1 MPKISIIVPVYNV
14 EKYLKEC
21 LDSIVNQTLKDIEI
35 ICVNDGSTDNSLDI
49 IKDYASRDERVKYI
63 DKQNS
68 GYGNSM
74 NQGLDMVQGEYIGI
88 VESDDFIKP
97 EMYEELYSLAKE
109 TDADIVKGG
118 FYHYFTKTDLKKR
131 VNAIPEE
138 YANKVTSAKENP
150 EIISIYPSIWSAVY
164 KNSFIKNNNIR
175 FLETPG
181 ASYQDMG
188 FTFKTFALAKRVYL
202 TTKPYLYYRQDNASS
217 SVNSKGKVFILC
229 EEYKEIERFIDE
241 HPEIQ
246 DFAREQMCVCQ
257 YIGYKWNL
265 KRIADEFKQEFTEM
279 FSDTFKNHKEHGLL
293 KNAFYKTIN
302 EQEADLLINDYQTYL
317 ENIKQELIKEEKQ
330 RKRRNMFSLRINKNS
345 IRFIL
350 LGQKIINWERE

>member
-118 FYHYFTKTDLKKR
+118 FYHYFTKMNLKTR
-131 VNAIPEE
+131 VNAIPEK

-150 EIISIYPSIWSAVY
+150 EIMSIYPSIWSAVY

-188 FTFKTFALAKRVYL
+188 FTFKTFAHAQRVYL
-202 TTKPYLYYRQDNASS
+202 TIKPYVYYRQDNTNS

-246 DFAREQMCVCQ
+246 SFAKEQMCVCQ

-265 KRIADEFKQEFTEM
+265 KRISDEYKSEFTEM
-279 FSDTFKNHKEHGLL
+279 FAQTFKKHLSDGYLGEKFDTAVHKAEFELL
-293 KNAFYKTIN
+293 MTDVKGYIDSVQKEVEKEKKQKFRRRMCSVRIKP
-302 EQEADLLINDYQTYL
+302 DY
-317 ENIKQELIKEEKQ
+317 I
-330 RKRRNMFSLRINKNS
+330 RIV
-345 IRFIL
+345 L
-350 LGQKIINWERE
+350 LGKVLINWER